1 VAVYLLKKI
10 KIIVSIAGLKMKT
23 FKYALFALVLP
34 IFILAGENC
43 QATSSLQTI
52 NTIKQ
57 GAGNT
62 SLTFHFDGK
71 GVSPKGFMMT
81 FPQMLVLDFPDTLS
95 ATGLRSQIAQ
105 SDVVKSIKLAH
116 ASGKLRVMISLKK
129 KKHYRTRVVGNDVIV
144 LFSDNK
150 INTAKHSANPVQ
162 KARPVVNTKI
172 PVKREQDLVIAR
184 STSLDASRDAN
195 KIVMP
200 LVRQKSVQNQAM
212 ANNYIKRP
220 PSQSAPHHYDVANNV
235 QQVLAPPQV
244 RTHFNRLGRIDFR
257 RENNGD
263 GRVII
268 PLPNANIDIDAVKKG
283 NRVVLILKN
292 VRVDQAE
299 RRLSVLD
306 FATPVSYIDITRHG
320 ANARI
325 DITART
331 SFEFERRQEGKNLIV
346 LMKKIKQIRQ
356 KKVTKNN
363 ILKPKKKV
371 FKGKKLSLN
380 FQDIEIRSV
389 LQLLADFTDK
399 NIVVS
404 DSVKGNITLR
414 LKNVPWDQALDI
426 VLESKALG
434 MRNNGNVIW
443 VAPASELAAKEQ
455 QELQSLKR
463 IKELE
468 PLVTEYISV
477 NYARA
482 EDLIELVKVSK
493 GDKDGTLLS
502 NRGTIS
508 VDTRT
513 NTLLVQDTIS
523 RIDSVREMVKSLD
536 IPIRQV
542 SIESRIVIAND
553 EFGKDLG
560 ARFGVTQLAPFGRR
574 GLLSTSGGSNA
585 LNSIVGDAVGTSP
598 SQYLAPVKVPALGD
612 RLNVNM
618 PIAGEAGKFGFS
630 VLAKDFLLDLE
641 LSALQAEN
649 KGEVVSTPRV
659 ITANKKQALIEQG
672 VEIPYLEASS
682 SGATSVSFKK
692 AVLSLEVTPQI
703 TPDEHVIM
711 DLKINQ
717 DTVGAVFAGVPSINT
732 REVKTQVIVESG
744 QTVVLGGVHEEQYKH
759 DVQKVPIL
767 GDLPYIGRL
776 FKRSY
781 TTDDKRELL
790 IFVTPRVLD

>member
-1 VAVYLLKKI
+1 
-10 KIIVSIAGLKMKT
+10 MKT
-23 FKYALFALVLP
+23 FKYALFALALP
-34 IFILAGENC
+34 VFMLAGESC
-43 QATSSLQTI
+43 QATSNLQTI
-52 NTIKQ
+52 NATNQ
-57 GAGNT
+57 GADST
-62 SLTFHFDGK
+62 VLRFHFDG
-71 GVSPKGFMMT
+71 GAVSPKSFMMK

-95 ATGLRSQIAQ
+95 ATALRNTSIQ
-105 SDVVKSIKLAH
+105 SSIVKSVKVAH
-116 ASGKLRVMISLKK
+116 ASGKLRVMVSLKK
-129 KKHYRTRVVGNDVIV
+129 TKGYTTKVVGNDVLV
-144 LFSDNK
+144 LFSDK
-150 INTAKHSANPVQ
+150 KQTVVQAKPKRVVAP
-162 KARPVVNTKI
+162 RPAVHT
-172 PVKREQDLVIAR
+172 R
-184 STSLDASRDAN
+184 SRDAN
-195 KIVMP
+195 KIVTP
-200 LVRQKSVQNQAM
+200 LVRQKSVSNQAM

-220 PSQSAPHHYDVANNV
+220 PSQPKPYRYQAAKAVKTVSHV
-235 QQVLAPPQV
+235 QQRPQV
-244 RTHFNRLGRIDFR
+244 RANTNMLGRIDFR

-268 PLPNANIDIDAVKKG
+268 PMPNANIDANAIKKG
-283 NRVVLILKN
+283 NRISVVLKN
-292 VRVDQAE
+292 VRVDQAT
-299 RRLSVLD
+299 RRLNVLD
-306 FATPVSYIDITRHG
+306 FATPASYIDITRHG
-320 ANARI
+320 ANAHI
-325 DITART
+325 DIAANT
-331 SFEFERRQEGKNLIV
+331 SFEFETRREGRNFIV
-346 LMKKIKQIRQ
+346 IMKKIRLA
-356 KKVTKNN
+356 KKKRAAAKN
-363 ILKPKKKV
+363 ILKPKKKAY
-371 FKGKKLSLN
+371 KGKKLSLN

-482 EDLIELVKVSK
+482 EDLIGLVKASK

-508 VDTRT
+508 VDVRT
-513 NTLLVQDTIS
+513 NTLLVQDTVS
-523 RIDSVREMVKSLD
+523 RIDSIREMVKSLD

-560 ARFGVTQLAPFGRR
+560 TRFGVTKLAPFGSR
-574 GLLSTSGGSNA
+574 GLLATSGSSSA
-585 LNSIVGDAVGTSP
+585 LSSINGEASSSAP
-598 SQYLAPVKVPALGD
+598 SGNLAPVTIPALGD

-618 PIAGEAGKFGFS
+618 PIAGAAGKFGFS
-630 VLAKDFLLDLE
+630 ILARDFLIDLE

-659 ITANKKQALIEQG
+659 VTANKKKALIEQG

-703 TPDEHVIM
+703 TPDKHVIM
-711 DLKINQ
+711 DLKVNQ
-717 DTVGAVFAGVPSINT
+717 DTVGAVFSGVPSINT
-732 REVKTQVIVESG
+732 REISTQVIVESG
-744 QTVVLGGVHEEQYKH
+744 QTVVLGGVHEEQHKD
-759 DVQKVPIL
+759 DVQKVPFL
-767 GDLPYIGRL
+767 GDLPYVGRL

-781 TTDDKRELL
+781 KKDDKRELL

>member
-1 VAVYLLKKI
+1 M
-10 KIIVSIAGLKMKT
+10 SIAGLIMKT
-23 FKYALFALVLP
+23 FKHALFALALP
-34 IFILAGENC
+34 VFILAGETC

-52 NTIKQ
+52 NAVNQGDDSTI
-57 GAGNT
+57 
-62 SLTFHFDGK
+62 LRFHFDDGA
-71 GVSPKGFMMT
+71 VSPKSFMMK

-95 ATGLRSQIAQ
+95 ATGLRNKIIQ
-105 SDVVKSIKLAH
+105 SNVVKSVKIAR
-116 ASGKLRVMISLKK
+116 ASGKLRVMVSLKRSK
-129 KKHYRTRVVGNDVIV
+129 GYTTKIVGNDVVV
-144 LFSDNK
+144 LLSDK
-150 INTAKHSANPVQ
+150 IMTVA
-162 KARPVVNTKI
+162 KARPQRI
-172 PVKREQDLVIAR
+172 IAPVKRVRPVVARRVSPVIPRPVAQAP
-184 STSLDASRDAN
+184 LRDAN
-195 KIVMP
+195 KLVTP
-200 LVRQKSVQNQAM
+200 LVRQKSVSNQAM
-212 ANNYIKRP
+212 ANNYIRRP
-220 PSQSAPHHYDVANNV
+220 KPKITPYRYQAAKVVNTARQV
-235 QQVLAPPQV
+235 QQRSQARVNA
-244 RTHFNRLGRIDFR
+244 NMLGRIDFR

-263 GRVII
+263 GRVVI
-268 PLPNANIDIDAVKKG
+268 PMPNGNIEVKAVKKG
-283 NRVVLILKN
+283 NRVSVVLKN
-292 VRVDQAE
+292 VRVNQAS
-299 RRLSVLD
+299 RRLNVLD
-306 FATPVSYIDITRHG
+306 FATPASYIDITRHG
-320 ANARI
+320 ANAQV
-325 DITART
+325 DIAAGT
-331 SFEFERRQEGKNLIV
+331 SFEFETLREGRNFIII
-346 LMKKIKQIRQ
+346 MKKTRRIE
-356 KKVTKNN
+356 KKRAAAKKL
-363 ILKPKKKV
+363 LKPKKKAYT
-371 FKGKKLSLN
+371 GKKLSLN

-482 EDLIELVKVSK
+482 EDLIKLVKASK

-513 NTLLVQDTIS
+513 NTLLVQDTVS
-523 RIDSVREMVKSLD
+523 RIDSIREMVKSLD

-560 ARFGVTQLAPFGRR
+560 TRFGVTKLMPFGSR
-574 GLLSTSGGSNA
+574 GLLASSGSSSA
-585 LNSIVGDAVGTSP
+585 LNSINNQATGSSP
-598 SQYLAPVKVPALGD
+598 SQNLAPVKIPALGD

-618 PIAGEAGKFGFS
+618 PIAGAAGKFGFS
-630 VLAKDFLLDLE
+630 ILARDFLIDLE

-659 ITANKKQALIEQG
+659 VTANKKSALIEQG

-703 TPDEHVIM
+703 TPDNHVIM
-711 DLKINQ
+711 DLKVNQ
-717 DTVGAVFAGVPSINT
+717 DTVGAVFSGVPSINT

-744 QTVVLGGVHEEQYKH
+744 QTVVLGGVHEEQYKN
-759 DVQKVPIL
+759 DVQKVPFL
-767 GDLPYIGRL
+767 GDLPYVGRL

-781 TTDDKRELL
+781 KKDDKRELL

>member
-1 VAVYLLKKI
+1 
-10 KIIVSIAGLKMKT
+10 MKT
-23 FKYALFALVLP
+23 FKHALFALALP
-34 IFILAGENC
+34 VFMLVGESC
-43 QATSSLQTI
+43 QAASSLQTI
-52 NTIKQ
+52 NAISQ
-57 GAGNT
+57 GEDST
-62 SLTFHFDGK
+62 LRLHFDGA
-71 GVSPKGFMMT
+71 VILPRSFMMK

-95 ATGLRSQIAQ
+95 ATGLRNKVIQ
-105 SDVVKSIKLAH
+105 SNIVKSVKFAN
-116 ASGKLRVMISLKK
+116 ASGKLRVMVSLKK
-129 KKHYRTRVVGNDVIV
+129 NKKYTTKVVGHDVIV
-144 LFSDNK
+144 VFSDKATNVV
-150 INTAKHSANPVQ
+150 NSLRAPV
-162 KARPVVNTKI
+162 KPVVVQRKVVQPKAVPAISRSIAQARTK
-172 PVKREQDLVIAR
+172 
-184 STSLDASRDAN
+184 DAN

-200 LVRQKSVQNQAM
+200 LVKQTSVRHQAM
-212 ANNYIKRP
+212 ANNYIQRPQPTPKAAPYRYEKAKTAEPANVIKRVKYVP
-220 PSQSAPHHYDVANNV
+220 QQYQARSAIHK
-235 QQVLAPPQV
+235 
-244 RTHFNRLGRIDFR
+244 LGRIDFR

-268 PLPNANIDIDAVKKG
+268 PMPTERVEATATKKG
-283 NRVVLILKN
+283 NHVSILFKN
-292 VRVDQAE
+292 VYVDQAS
-299 RRLSVLD
+299 RRLNVLD
-306 FATPVSYIDITRHG
+306 FATPASHIDITRRG
-320 ANARI
+320 GNARV

-331 SFEFERRQEGKNLIV
+331 SFEFETRREGNNFIV
-346 LMKKIKQIRQ
+346 VMKKIKRV
-356 KKVTKNN
+356 KKKKNTVKG
-363 ILKPKKKV
+363 LFKPKKKV
-371 FKGKKLSLN
+371 YKGKKLSLN
-380 FQDIEIRSV
+380 FQDIEVRSV

-443 VAPASELAAKEQ
+443 VAPATELAAKEQ
-455 QELQSLKR
+455 QELKSIKR

-482 EDLIELVKVSK
+482 EDLILLVKSSK

-502 NRGTIS
+502 KRGSIS

-513 NTLLVQDTIS
+513 NILLVQDTVS
-523 RIDSVREMVKSLD
+523 HIDAIREMVKSLD
-536 IPIRQV
+536 VPIRQV

-560 ARFGVTQLAPFGRR
+560 TRFGITQLAPFGSR
-574 GLLSTSGGSNA
+574 GLLGTSGSSSA
-585 LNSIVGDAVGTSP
+585 LNSMVNDATQTSP
-598 SQYLAPVKVPALGD
+598 SQYLAPVKIPSLGE

-630 VLAKDFLLDLE
+630 ILAKDFLLDLE

-659 ITANKKQALIEQG
+659 VTANKKTALIEQG

-711 DLKINQ
+711 DLKVNQ
-717 DTVGAVFAGVPSINT
+717 DTVGAVFSGVPSINT

-744 QTVVLGGVHEEQYKH
+744 QTVVLGGVHEEQHKN
-759 DVQKVPIL
+759 DVQKVPVL

-776 FKRSY
+776 FRRTYKK
-781 TTDDKRELL
+781 DDKRELL

>member
-1 VAVYLLKKI
+1 
-10 KIIVSIAGLKMKT
+10 MKT
-23 FKYALFALVLP
+23 FKHALFALALP
-34 IFILAGENC
+34 VFILAGETC

-52 NTIKQ
+52 NAVNQGDDSTI
-57 GAGNT
+57 
-62 SLTFHFDGK
+62 LRFHFDDGA
-71 GVSPKGFMMT
+71 VSPKSFMMK

-95 ATGLRSQIAQ
+95 ATGLRNKIIQ
-105 SDVVKSIKLAH
+105 SNVVKSVKIAR
-116 ASGKLRVMISLKK
+116 ASGKLRVMVSLKRSK
-129 KKHYRTRVVGNDVIV
+129 GYTTKIVGNDVVV
-144 LFSDNK
+144 LLSDK
-150 INTAKHSANPVQ
+150 IMTVA
-162 KARPVVNTKI
+162 KARPQRI
-172 PVKREQDLVIAR
+172 IAPVKRVRPVVARRVSPVIPRPVAQAP
-184 STSLDASRDAN
+184 LRDAN
-195 KIVMP
+195 KLVTP
-200 LVRQKSVQNQAM
+200 LVRQKSVSNQAM
-212 ANNYIKRP
+212 ANNYIRRP
-220 PSQSAPHHYDVANNV
+220 KPKITPYRYQAAKVVNTARQV
-235 QQVLAPPQV
+235 QQRSQARVNA
-244 RTHFNRLGRIDFR
+244 NMLGRIDFR

-263 GRVII
+263 GRVVI
-268 PLPNANIDIDAVKKG
+268 PMPNGNIEVKAVKKG
-283 NRVVLILKN
+283 NRVSVVLKN
-292 VRVDQAE
+292 VRVNQAS
-299 RRLSVLD
+299 RRLNVLD
-306 FATPVSYIDITRHG
+306 FATPASYIDITRHG
-320 ANARI
+320 ANAQV
-325 DITART
+325 DIAAGT
-331 SFEFERRQEGKNLIV
+331 SFEFETLREGRNFIII
-346 LMKKIKQIRQ
+346 MKKTRRIE
-356 KKVTKNN
+356 KKRAAAKKL
-363 ILKPKKKV
+363 LKPKKKAYT
-371 FKGKKLSLN
+371 GKKLSLN

-482 EDLIELVKVSK
+482 EDLIKLVKASK

-513 NTLLVQDTIS
+513 NTLLVQDTVS
-523 RIDSVREMVKSLD
+523 RIDSIREMVKSLD

-560 ARFGVTQLAPFGRR
+560 TRFGVTKLVPFGSR
-574 GLLSTSGGSNA
+574 GLLASSGSSSA
-585 LNSIVGDAVGTSP
+585 LNSINNQATGSSP
-598 SQYLAPVKVPALGD
+598 SQNLAPVKIPALGD

-618 PIAGEAGKFGFS
+618 PIAGAAGKFGFS
-630 VLAKDFLLDLE
+630 ILARDFLIDLE

-659 ITANKKQALIEQG
+659 VTANKKSALIEQG

-703 TPDEHVIM
+703 TPDNHVIM
-711 DLKINQ
+711 DLKVNQ
-717 DTVGAVFAGVPSINT
+717 DTVGAVFSGVPSINT

-744 QTVVLGGVHEEQYKH
+744 QTVVLGGVHEEQYKN
-759 DVQKVPIL
+759 DVQKVPFL
-767 GDLPYIGRL
+767 GDLPYVGRL

-781 TTDDKRELL
+781 KKDDKRELL

>member
-1 VAVYLLKKI
+1 
-10 KIIVSIAGLKMKT
+10 MKT
-23 FKYALFALVLP
+23 FKHALFALALP
-34 IFILAGENC
+34 VFMLAGETC
-43 QATSSLQTI
+43 QATSSLQAI
-52 NTIKQ
+52 NAINQ
-57 GAGNT
+57 GADST
-62 SLTFHFDGK
+62 VLRFHFDG
-71 GVSPKGFMMT
+71 GAVPPKSFMIK

-95 ATGLRSQIAQ
+95 ATGLRNKIIQ
-105 SDVVKSIKLAH
+105 SNVVKSVKIAR
-116 ASGKLRVMISLKK
+116 ASGKLRVMVSLKK
-129 KKHYRTRVVGNDVIV
+129 TKGYTTKIVGNDVVV
-144 LFSDNK
+144 LFSDK
-150 INTAKHSANPVQ
+150 KMTVA
-162 KARPVVNTKI
+162 KARPKRVVA
-172 PVKREQDLVIAR
+172 PVKRVQPVVAR
-184 STSLDASRDAN
+184 RVSPVTPRPVVQAQSRDAN
-195 KIVMP
+195 KSITP
-200 LVRQKSVQNQAM
+200 LVRQKSVRNQAM
-212 ANNYIKRP
+212 ANNYIRRP
-220 PSQSAPHHYDVANNV
+220 QPKPKANPYRYQAAKAVKTARQV
-235 QQVLAPPQV
+235 QQRVQARV
-244 RTHFNRLGRIDFR
+244 NANMLGRIDFR

-268 PLPNANIDIDAVKKG
+268 PMPNGNINVEAVKKG
-283 NRVVLILKN
+283 NRVSVVLKN
-292 VRVDQAE
+292 VRVDQAT
-299 RRLSVLD
+299 RRLNVLD
-306 FATPVSYIDITRHG
+306 FATPASYIDITRHG
-320 ANARI
+320 ANAQV
-325 DITART
+325 DIASGA
-331 SFEFERRQEGKNLIV
+331 SFEFETRREGRNFIV
-346 LMKKIKQIRQ
+346 IMKKIRRIE
-356 KKVTKNN
+356 KKRAAAKKL
-363 ILKPKKKV
+363 LKPKKKAYT
-371 FKGKKLSLN
+371 GKKLSLN

-468 PLVTEYISV
+468 PLVTEYLSV

-513 NTLLVQDTIS
+513 NTLLVQDTVS
-523 RIDSVREMVKSLD
+523 RIDSIREMVKSLD

-560 ARFGVTQLAPFGRR
+560 TRFGVTKLMPFGSR
-574 GLLSTSGGSNA
+574 GLLATSGSSTA
-585 LNSIVGDAVGTSP
+585 LNSINNDATGSSP
-598 SQYLAPVKVPALGD
+598 LEYLAPVKIPALGD

-618 PIAGEAGKFGFS
+618 PIAGAAGKFGFS
-630 VLAKDFLLDLE
+630 ILARDFLIDLE

-659 ITANKKQALIEQG
+659 VTANKKTALIEQG

-703 TPDEHVIM
+703 TPDNHVIM
-711 DLKINQ
+711 DLKVNQ
-717 DTVGAVFAGVPSINT
+717 DTVGAVFSGVPSINT

-744 QTVVLGGVHEEQYKH
+744 QTVVLGGVHEEQYKN
-759 DVQKVPIL
+759 DVQKVPFL

-781 TTDDKRELL
+781 KKDDKRELL

>member
-1 VAVYLLKKI
+1 MV
-10 KIIVSIAGLKMKT
+10 
-23 FKYALFALVLP
+23 
-34 IFILAGENC
+34 
-43 QATSSLQTI
+43 
-52 NTIKQ
+52 
-57 GAGNT
+57 
-62 SLTFHFDGK
+62 
-71 GVSPKGFMMT
+71 
-81 FPQMLVLDFPDTLS
+81 
-95 ATGLRSQIAQ
+95 
-105 SDVVKSIKLAH
+105 
-116 ASGKLRVMISLKK
+116 SLKK
-129 KKHYRTRVVGNDVIV
+129 TKSYSTKIVGNDVVV
-144 LFSDNK
+144 LFSDKK
-150 INTAKHSANPVQ
+150 ITVA
-162 KARPVVNTKI
+162 KARPVRVVT
-172 PVKREQDLVIAR
+172 PVKKVKPVSQVRY
-184 STSLDASRDAN
+184 RDAN
-195 KIVMP
+195 KIVTP
-200 LVRQKSVQNQAM
+200 LVRQKSVSNQAM
-212 ANNYIKRP
+212 ANNYIRRP
-220 PSQSAPHHYDVANNV
+220 QPKSKTVPYRYQAAKAVNKARTIQQRPQARGNV
-235 QQVLAPPQV
+235 
-244 RTHFNRLGRIDFR
+244 NMLGRIDFR

-268 PLPNANIDIDAVKKG
+268 PMPNANIEVEAVKKG
-283 NRVVLILKN
+283 NRVSIVFKN
-292 VRVDQAE
+292 VRVDQAT
-299 RRLSVLD
+299 RRLNVLD
-306 FATPVSYIDITRHG
+306 FATPASYIDITRHG
-320 ANARI
+320 ANAHI
-325 DITART
+325 DITAGT
-331 SFEFERRQEGKNLIV
+331 SFEFDTRHEGRNFIV
-346 LMKKIKQIRQ
+346 IMKKIRQIQ
-356 KKVTKNN
+356 KKRAAAKN

-371 FKGKKLSLN
+371 YTGKKLSLN

-434 MRNNGNVIW
+434 MRNNGSVVW

-482 EDLIELVKVSK
+482 EDLIGLVKSSK
-493 GDKDGTLLS
+493 GDQEGTLLS
-502 NRGTIS
+502 KRGSIS

-513 NTLLVQDTIS
+513 NTLLAQDTVS
-523 RIDSVREMVKSLD
+523 RIDAIREMVKSLD

-560 ARFGVTQLAPFGRR
+560 TRFGVTQLAPFGSR
-574 GLLSTSGGSNA
+574 GLMSTSGSSSA
-585 LNSIVGDAVGTSP
+585 LNSINNDATGTSP
-598 SQYLAPVKVPALGD
+598 SQNLAPVKIPALGD

-618 PIAGEAGKFGFS
+618 PIAGAAGKFGFS
-630 VLAKDFLLDLE
+630 ILAKDFLIDLE

-659 ITANKKQALIEQG
+659 VTANKKKALIEQG

-711 DLKINQ
+711 DLKVNQ

-732 REVKTQVIVESG
+732 REVNTQVIVASG
-744 QTVVLGGVHEEQYKH
+744 QTVVLGGVHEEQYKN
-759 DVQKVPIL
+759 DVQKVPFL
-767 GDLPYIGRL
+767 GDLPYVGRL
-776 FKRSY
+776 FRRTYKK
-781 TTDDKRELL
+781 DDKRELL

>member
-1 VAVYLLKKI
+1 M
-10 KIIVSIAGLKMKT
+10 SIAGLKMKT
-23 FKYALFALVLP
+23 FKHALFALALP
-34 IFILAGENC
+34 LFMLAGENC

-52 NTIKQ
+52 KAINQ
-57 GAGNT
+57 GAG
-62 SLTFHFDGK
+62 SSVLRFHFDG
-71 GVSPKGFMMT
+71 GAVTPKSFMMQ
-81 FPQMLVLDFPDTLS
+81 FPQILVLDFPDTLS
-95 ATGLRSQIAQ
+95 ATGLRNKIVQ
-105 SDVVKSIKLAH
+105 SNIVKNVKIAH
-116 ASGKLRVMISLKK
+116 AAGKLRVMVSLKK
-129 KKHYRTRVVGNDVIV
+129 TKSYSTKIVGNDVVV
-144 LFSDNK
+144 LFSDKK
-150 INTAKHSANPVQ
+150 ITVA
-162 KARPVVNTKI
+162 KARPVRVVT
-172 PVKREQDLVIAR
+172 PVKKVKPVSQVRY
-184 STSLDASRDAN
+184 RDAN
-195 KIVMP
+195 KIVTP
-200 LVRQKSVQNQAM
+200 LVRQKSVSNQAM
-212 ANNYIKRP
+212 ANNYIRRP
-220 PSQSAPHHYDVANNV
+220 QPKSKTVPYRYQAAKAVNKARTIQQRPQARGNV
-235 QQVLAPPQV
+235 
-244 RTHFNRLGRIDFR
+244 NMLGRIDFR

-268 PLPNANIDIDAVKKG
+268 PMPNANIEVEAVKKG
-283 NRVVLILKN
+283 NRVSIVFKN
-292 VRVDQAE
+292 VRVDQAT
-299 RRLSVLD
+299 RRLNVLD
-306 FATPVSYIDITRHG
+306 FATPASYIDITRHG
-320 ANARI
+320 ANAHI
-325 DITART
+325 DITAGT
-331 SFEFERRQEGKNLIV
+331 SFEFDTRHEGRNFIV
-346 LMKKIKQIRQ
+346 IMKKIRQIQ
-356 KKVTKNN
+356 KKRAAAKN

-371 FKGKKLSLN
+371 YTGKKLSLN

-434 MRNNGNVIW
+434 MRNNGSVVW

-482 EDLIELVKVSK
+482 EDLIGLVKSSK
-493 GDKDGTLLS
+493 GDQEGTLLS
-502 NRGTIS
+502 KRGSIS

-513 NTLLVQDTIS
+513 NTLLAQDTVS
-523 RIDSVREMVKSLD
+523 RIDAIREMVKSLD

-560 ARFGVTQLAPFGRR
+560 TRFGVTQLAPFGSR
-574 GLLSTSGGSNA
+574 GLMSTSGSSSA
-585 LNSIVGDAVGTSP
+585 LNSINNDATGTSP
-598 SQYLAPVKVPALGD
+598 SQNLAPVKIPALGD

-618 PIAGEAGKFGFS
+618 PIAGAAGKFGFS
-630 VLAKDFLLDLE
+630 ILAKDFLIDLE

-659 ITANKKQALIEQG
+659 VTANKKKALIEQG

-711 DLKINQ
+711 DLKVNQ

-732 REVKTQVIVESG
+732 REVNTQVIVASG
-744 QTVVLGGVHEEQYKH
+744 QTVVLGGVHEEQYKN
-759 DVQKVPIL
+759 DVQKVPFL
-767 GDLPYIGRL
+767 GDLPYVGRL
-776 FKRSY
+776 FRRTYKK
-781 TTDDKRELL
+781 DDKRELL

>member
-1 VAVYLLKKI
+1 I
-10 KIIVSIAGLKMKT
+10 
-23 FKYALFALVLP
+23 
-34 IFILAGENC
+34 
-43 QATSSLQTI
+43 
-52 NTIKQ
+52 
-57 GAGNT
+57 
-62 SLTFHFDGK
+62 
-71 GVSPKGFMMT
+71 
-81 FPQMLVLDFPDTLS
+81 
-95 ATGLRSQIAQ
+95 
-105 SDVVKSIKLAH
+105 
-116 ASGKLRVMISLKK
+116 
-129 KKHYRTRVVGNDVIV
+129 VGNDVVI
-144 LFSDNK
+144 LFSDKKSHPTTTQKQIPSPNSKALTAQYPDPNK
-150 INTAKHSANPVQ
+150 SVTPV
-162 KARPVVNTKI
+162 
-172 PVKREQDLVIAR
+172 
-184 STSLDASRDAN
+184 
-195 KIVMP
+195 
-200 LVRQKSVQNQAM
+200 VRQKSVSTQAM
-212 ANNYIKRP
+212 ANNTMRRP
-220 PSQSAPHHYDVANNV
+220 QSETAPYRYEVAGVVKQV
-235 QQVLAPPQV
+235 QAHSPV
-244 RTHFNRLGRIDFR
+244 RVNLNTLGQIDFR
-257 RENNGD
+257 RESNGD
-263 GRVII
+263 GRIII
-268 PLPNANIDIDAVKKG
+268 PMPNANVDVEANKKG
-283 NRVVLILKN
+283 NKVLLLFKNIRVN
-292 VRVDQAE
+292 QAS
-299 RRLSVLD
+299 RRLNVMD
-306 FATPVSYIDITRHG
+306 FATPVSYIDITRRS
-320 ANARI
+320 ANVRI
-325 DITART
+325 DISATT
-331 SFEFERRQEGKNLIV
+331 SFEFESRREGRNFIV
-346 LMKKIKQIRQ
+346 IMKKIKPI
-356 KKVTKNN
+356 KKKSSILKN

-371 FKGKKLSLN
+371 YKGKKLSLN

-443 VAPASELAAKEQ
+443 VAPASELSAKEQ

-477 NYARA
+477 NYAKA
-482 EDLIELVKVSK
+482 EDLIELVKSSK
-493 GDKDGTLLS
+493 GNKEGSLLS
-502 NRGTIS
+502 KRGSIS

-523 RIDSVREMVKSLD
+523 RIDAIREMVKSLD
-536 IPIRQV
+536 IPIKQV

-560 ARFGVTQLAPFGRR
+560 TRFGITQLAPFGRR
-574 GLLSTSGGSNA
+574 GLLSTSGGA
-585 LNSIVGDAVGTSP
+585 KAVDSIVNDATGTSP
-598 SQYLAPVKVPALGD
+598 SEYLAPVTIPALGD

-630 VLAKDFLLDLE
+630 ILAKDFLLDLE

-659 ITANKKQALIEQG
+659 VTANKKKALIEQG

-703 TPDEHVIM
+703 TPDDHVIM
-711 DLKINQ
+711 DLRVNQ

-732 REVKTQVIVESG
+732 REVSTQVIVESG
-744 QTVVLGGVHEEQYKH
+744 QTVVLGGVHEEQYKN

-776 FKRSY
+776 FKRTY
-781 TTDDKRELL
+781 KKDDKRELL

>member
-1 VAVYLLKKI
+1 
-10 KIIVSIAGLKMKT
+10 VSIAGLIMKT
-23 FKYALFALVLP
+23 FKHALFALALP
-34 IFILAGENC
+34 VFILAGETC

-52 NTIKQ
+52 NAVNQGDDSTI
-57 GAGNT
+57 
-62 SLTFHFDGK
+62 LRFHFDDGA
-71 GVSPKGFMMT
+71 VSPKSFMMK

-95 ATGLRSQIAQ
+95 ATGLRNKIIQ
-105 SDVVKSIKLAH
+105 SNVVKSVKIAR
-116 ASGKLRVMISLKK
+116 ASGKLRVMVSLKRSK
-129 KKHYRTRVVGNDVIV
+129 GYTTKIVGNDVVV
-144 LFSDNK
+144 LLSDK
-150 INTAKHSANPVQ
+150 IMTVA
-162 KARPVVNTKI
+162 KARPQRI
-172 PVKREQDLVIAR
+172 IAPVKRVRPVVARRVSPVIPRPVAQAP
-184 STSLDASRDAN
+184 LRDAN
-195 KIVMP
+195 KLVTP
-200 LVRQKSVQNQAM
+200 LVRQKSVSNQAM
-212 ANNYIKRP
+212 ANNYIRRP
-220 PSQSAPHHYDVANNV
+220 KPKITPYRYQAAKVVNTARQV
-235 QQVLAPPQV
+235 QQRSQARVNA
-244 RTHFNRLGRIDFR
+244 NMLGRIDFR

-263 GRVII
+263 GRVVI
-268 PLPNANIDIDAVKKG
+268 PMPNGNIEVKAVKKG
-283 NRVVLILKN
+283 NRVSVVLKN
-292 VRVDQAE
+292 VRVNQAS
-299 RRLSVLD
+299 RRLNVLD
-306 FATPVSYIDITRHG
+306 FATPASYIDITRHG
-320 ANARI
+320 ANAQV
-325 DITART
+325 DIAAGT
-331 SFEFERRQEGKNLIV
+331 SFEFETLREGRNFIII
-346 LMKKIKQIRQ
+346 MKKTRRIE
-356 KKVTKNN
+356 KKRAAAKKL
-363 ILKPKKKV
+363 LKPKKKAYT
-371 FKGKKLSLN
+371 GKKLSLN

-482 EDLIELVKVSK
+482 EDLIKLVKASK

-513 NTLLVQDTIS
+513 NTLLVQDTVS
-523 RIDSVREMVKSLD
+523 RIDSIREMVKSLD

-560 ARFGVTQLAPFGRR
+560 TRFGVTKLVPFGSR
-574 GLLSTSGGSNA
+574 GLLASSGSSSA
-585 LNSIVGDAVGTSP
+585 LNSINNQATGSSP
-598 SQYLAPVKVPALGD
+598 SQNLAPVKIPALGD

-618 PIAGEAGKFGFS
+618 PIAGAAGKFGFS
-630 VLAKDFLLDLE
+630 ILARDFLIDLE

-659 ITANKKQALIEQG
+659 VTANKKSALIEQG

-703 TPDEHVIM
+703 TPDNHVIM
-711 DLKINQ
+711 DLKVNQ
-717 DTVGAVFAGVPSINT
+717 DTVGAVFSGVPSINT

-744 QTVVLGGVHEEQYKH
+744 QTVVLGGVHEEQYKN
-759 DVQKVPIL
+759 DVQKVPFL
-767 GDLPYIGRL
+767 GDLPYVGRL

-781 TTDDKRELL
+781 KKDDKRELL

>member
-1 VAVYLLKKI
+1 MKI
-10 KIIVSIAGLKMKT
+10 
-23 FKYALFALVLP
+23 FKHALFALALP
-34 IFILAGENC
+34 VFILAGESC
-43 QATSSLQTI
+43 QATASLQTI
-52 NTIKQ
+52 NAINQ
-57 GAGNT
+57 GEN
-62 SLTFHFDGK
+62 SILLRFHFDG
-71 GVSPKGFMMT
+71 GAVSPTSFMMNI
-81 FPQMLVLDFPDTLS
+81 PQMLVLDFPDTLS
-95 ATGLRSQIAQ
+95 ATGLRSKIVD
-105 SDVVKSIKLAH
+105 SNIVKSVKLAH
-116 ASGKLRVMISLKK
+116 ASGKLRVMISLRKEK
-129 KKHYRTRVVGNDVIV
+129 NYTTKIVGNDVIV
-144 LFSDNK
+144 LFSDKKMTVAKPKRTTAPVRK
-150 INTAKHSANPVQ
+150 IKPAISSPIVQ
-162 KARPVVNTKI
+162 A
-172 PVKREQDLVIAR
+172 QFA
-184 STSLDASRDAN
+184 RDAN
-195 KIVMP
+195 KIITP
-200 LVRQKSVQNQAM
+200 LVHQKSVHNQVM
-212 ANNYIKRP
+212 ANNYIREPQPKLQVKPYRYE
-220 PSQSAPHHYDVANNV
+220 AAKVVKVAQHV
-235 QQVLAPPQV
+235 QQHPQA
-244 RTHFNRLGRIDFR
+244 RINFNMLGRIDFR

-263 GRVII
+263 GKIII
-268 PLPNANIDIDAVKKG
+268 PMPNAKIDVKTIKKG
-283 NRVVLILKN
+283 NRIAVELKN
-292 VRVDQAE
+292 VRVDQAI
-299 RRLSVLD
+299 RRLNVLD
-306 FATPVSYIDITRHG
+306 FATPASYINITRHG
-320 ANARI
+320 ANVHI

-331 SFEFERRQEGKNLIV
+331 SFEFETRREGRNFIIIIKKIRQVEKKRAVAKNL
-346 LMKKIKQIRQ
+346 
-356 KKVTKNN
+356 
-363 ILKPKKKV
+363 LKPKKKV
-371 FKGKKLSLN
+371 YTGKKLSLN

-482 EDLIELVKVSK
+482 EDLIQLVKSSK
-493 GDKDGTLLS
+493 GDKEGTLLS

-513 NTLLVQDTIS
+513 NTLLVQDTVTH
-523 RIDSVREMVKSLD
+523 IDSIREMVKSLD
-536 IPIRQV
+536 VPIRQV

-560 ARFGVTQLAPFGRR
+560 TRFGLTQLASLGNR
-574 GLLSTSGGSNA
+574 GVMAVSGGANA
-585 LNSIVGDAVGTSP
+585 LNSVVNDVAGG
-598 SQYLAPVKVPALGD
+598 SQVKIPVLGD

-630 VLAKDFLLDLE
+630 ILAKDFLLDLE

-659 ITANKKQALIEQG
+659 ITANKKKALIEQG

-711 DLKINQ
+711 DLKVNQ

-732 REVKTQVIVESG
+732 REVNTQVIVESG
-744 QTVVLGGVHEEQYKH
+744 QTVVLGGVHEEQHKN

-776 FKRSY
+776 FKRNY
-781 TTDDKRELL
+781 KKDDKRELL